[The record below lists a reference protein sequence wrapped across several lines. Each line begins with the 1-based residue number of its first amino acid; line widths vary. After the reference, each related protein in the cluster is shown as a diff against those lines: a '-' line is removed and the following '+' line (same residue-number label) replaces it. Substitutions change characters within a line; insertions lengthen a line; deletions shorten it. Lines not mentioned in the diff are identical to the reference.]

1 MLSVVRS
8 GVAGALHEIG
18 VVSDNIANAATKG
31 FKRRLSMFEDVYAEN
46 RFAAAK
52 GMGTMN
58 QTARRSH
65 AQGAIVTSQQV
76 LDLAV
81 LGQGMFVL
89 EPRAGEATP
98 HFTRNGSFQ
107 LDAAGRIV
115 DIEGRALLGINGGPI
130 TIAPNLAVG
139 NGAFAGLS
147 AVSIGPEGT
156 VRASYG
162 DAGTVALGTIALARF
177 PNEQGLRNLG
187 NSLYAATEASGGA
200 IIGSGVTPGWGEV
213 KSGALE
219 ASNSDITLE
228 LTALIRAQQTF
239 ASNAKMM
246 QTSIDLDRKLISG

>member
-1 MLSVVRS
+1 MFSIVRS

-31 FKRRLSMFEDVYAEN
+31 FKRRLSMFEDVYGEN
-46 RFAAAK
+46 RFDSAK

-58 QTARRSH
+58 LPARRSH

-81 LGQGMFVL
+81 AGQGMFVL
-89 EPRAGEATP
+89 EPRAGEGRP
-98 HFTRNGSFQ
+98 HYTRNGSFQ
-107 LDAAGRIV
+107 LDASSRIV
-115 DIEGRALLGINGGPI
+115 DPAGRALLSVAGDPI
-130 TIAPNLAVG
+130 TVPATVAVG
-139 NGAFAGLS
+139 DGAAAGLS
-147 AVSIGPEGT
+147 ALEIGPDGV

-162 DAGTVALGTIALARF
+162 DSGTVTLGTIALARF

-187 NSLYAATEASGGA
+187 NSLYAETDASGGA
-200 IIGSGVTPGWGEV
+200 IIGSGVMPGWGEV
-213 KSGALE
+213 RSGALE

-246 QTSIDLDRKLISG
+246 QTSIDMDRKLISG